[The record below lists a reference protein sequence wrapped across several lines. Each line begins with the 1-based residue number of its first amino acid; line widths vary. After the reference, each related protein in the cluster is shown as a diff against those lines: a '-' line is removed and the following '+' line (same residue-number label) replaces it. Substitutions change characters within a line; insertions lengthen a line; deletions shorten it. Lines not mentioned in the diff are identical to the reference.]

1 MKVPPERPCGEQC
14 GGLGAQSPHQTGRVF
29 LPDADEN
36 APGTFSGAE
45 MQINGAAFFKQSFES
60 KIKGDLIWEAAAE
73 ENGSSAIAYSA
84 IWAIISG
91 SNLIGHASDRGESEG
106 TAPIAL
112 LCECIIP

>member
-1 MKVPPERPCGEQC
+1 
-14 GGLGAQSPHQTGRVF
+14 LGAQSPHQTGRVF

>member
-1 MKVPPERPCGEQC
+1 M
-14 GGLGAQSPHQTGRVF
+14 
-29 LPDADEN
+29 DAKN
-36 APGTFSGAE
+36 AMVSK
-45 MQINGAAFFKQSFES
+45 AAFFKQSFES